1 MSESEEETTNTL
13 EDDLAAA
20 WDASEGDNDGG
31 IQQSTVSQSDGESD
45 GIEEHAPSELSV
57 DAKQS
62 DDIAEPVQSGDG
74 TDIEKSGLNEV
85 PVDDLSI
92 APKGLSL
99 EAREEWKNVP
109 DAVKKEISKRE
120 KDFNDGIVR
129 YSGQAKRADQMDKT
143 LAPYQ
148 QYLQMNGG
156 PGKAMQSLLNTGSG
170 LQMGSPMQKAQIV
183 SNLIQQF
190 GIDIKT
196 LDNMLVGEQ
205 PTEQQQQGQQFNQML
220 DQRLQPLQQ
229 QLAQYQQRDQQV
241 AQQAQGQVANEVQT
255 FQANPANEFYND
267 VRGQMA
273 DLLDMAANRGQA
285 MTMDEAYKTACLT
298 HPQISQ
304 IVQNRTNQAQ
314 VDQKRQAASSISG
327 TRGGG
332 GGSNPSTSTA
342 QALND
347 AWDAQGVGGG
357 RV

>member
-1 MSESEEETTNTL
+1 MSEEAEVSNTL

-20 WDASEGDNDGG
+20 WDASEGDDDGG
-31 IQQSTVSQSDGESD
+31 IQQDTILESASESSSAEVPVSD
-45 GIEEHAPSELSV
+45 GIEV

-62 DDIAEPVQSGDG
+62 TGDKDTIQG
-74 TDIEKSGLNEV
+74 SDEQTDTEAAPGSV

-109 DAVKKEISKRE
+109 DSVKKEISKRE
-120 KDFNDGIVR
+120 KDFNDGIVQ
-129 YSGQAKRADQMDKT
+129 YSSQAKRADQMDAT

-156 PGKAMQSLLNTGSG
+156 PGQAMQALLNTGSG

-190 GIDIKT
+190 GVDIKT

-205 PTEQQQQGQQFNQML
+205 PTEQQAGEQQFNQML
-220 DQRLQPLQQ
+220 DQRLAPLRQ
-229 QLAQYQQRDQQV
+229 QLDHFQQRDQQV
-241 AQQAQGQVANEVQT
+241 AQQAQAQVAGEVHA
-255 FQANPANEFYND
+255 FQANPANEFYSD
-267 VRGQMA
+267 VQGQMA

-314 VDQKRQAASSISG
+314 VDQKRTAASSISG
-327 TRGGG
+327 TRGGSG
-332 GGSNPSTSTA
+332 GNNPSTSTA

-347 AWDAQGVGGG
+347 AWDAQGVGSG
-357 RV
+357 RI